1 MLSFLLTI
9 GSLLIC
15 ALLLKRRQSTLP
27 LPPGP
32 RGSIIAGVKAD
43 LPKSEPWKTY
53 AKWGELY
60 GGPIL
65 SFRVHNRVTIVLN
78 TRAAVHDLLE
88 TRAAIYSGRPIS
100 WMYQVICGR
109 ANSVFNIPASHPRH
123 NIYRRILQSGLG
135 ADAVKTYWP
144 ILEEEAGVLIRGLI
158 DTPAQYEQHIRR
170 NAAAVIMKVTFG
182 YSISGDDDHFI
193 SVAEQASKISGWA
206 MTPGRWL
213 VDYWP
218 ILRFIPAWFPFAHFQ
233 SQGAE
238 WRTILNSLSE
248 VPHNWVKS
256 QIAARTNIPS
266 FTSQLLR
273 PGMTEEEEDIVKWCA
288 GALYAGAADTTVSA
302 IISFIM
308 LMALHPD
315 IQGRVH
321 AEIDSTTTQAPC
333 MEAVYRYPYLLAV
346 LKEVMRYAPVGNLAL
361 PHQVTQEDTYA
372 GYRIPAGSTIIPNVW
387 AILHDPEL
395 YPDPFVFNPERFM
408 EGSVSIPS
416 GISASPGQPDPGKF
430 IWGFGRRTCPGIRFA
445 EPSLLLSMACIL
457 YHFTVAP
464 ESSEPVE
471 VEFTTGITS
480 HVKPFPIR
488 FTRRNH

>member
-9 GSLLIC
+9 GSLLVC
-15 ALLLKRRQSTLP
+15 AFLLKKRQSTLTF
-27 LPPGP
+27 PPGP
-32 RGSIIAGVKAD
+32 RGSVFAGVKAD
-43 LPKSEPWKTY
+43 FPQSEPWKTY
-53 AKWGELY
+53 AKWGELRQY
-60 GGPIL
+60 ATPCSEFHYNLTDLELNLGPIL
-65 SFRVHNRVTIVLN
+65 SLRVHNRLTIVLN

-109 ANSVFNIPASHPRH
+109 ANGSVFNIPASHPRH
-123 NIYRRILQSGLG
+123 KIYRRILQSGLG

-182 YSISGDDDHFI
+182 YSISGDDDHFV

-213 VDYWP
+213 VDYWS

-266 FTSQLLR
+266 FTSRLLH
-273 PGMTEEEEDIVKWCA
+273 PGMTEEEEDIVKWFS

-302 IISFIM
+302 IISFTM
-308 LMALHPD
+308 LMAL
-315 IQGRVH
+315 
-321 AEIDSTTTQAPC
+321 
-333 MEAVYRYPYLLAV
+333 
-346 LKEVMRYAPVGNLAL
+346 
-361 PHQVTQEDTYA
+361 
-372 GYRIPAGSTIIPNVW
+372 
-387 AILHDPEL
+387 
-395 YPDPFVFNPERFM
+395 
-408 EGSVSIPS
+408 
-416 GISASPGQPDPGKF
+416 
-430 IWGFGRRTCPGIRFA
+430 RRTCPGAWYVYSVPLHCR
-445 EPSLLLSMACIL
+445 SR
-457 YHFTVAP
+457 VQ
-464 ESSEPVE
+464 
-471 VEFTTGITS
+471 
-480 HVKPFPIR
+480 
-488 FTRRNH
+488 